1 MTLQLLLRNARVEG
15 RLVDVGI
22 AEGRIRQV
30 GAVAEPAQVE
40 LDLGGRTLL
49 PGLVNAHAHLDK
61 ANLLEEMGGAEPG
74 RSLEENRRLVRE
86 LKRRYT
92 KASVKA
98 RASRALQAMV
108 RRGTTAV
115 RTQVDVD
122 PTVGL
127 LAAEALLE
135 LREEFRDLVHLQLC
149 AFPQEGLLSPAA
161 RRLAEEALRMG
172 VDLMGGLPAVEPTPE
187 ERLAHLRA
195 AFDLAERYGRELE
208 VQIDESN
215 DPNDFLLPELA
226 RLTLAR
232 GMRGRVTATHCISLS
247 RVPEKEAHRA
257 IDLLAEARITVAVT
271 PSCNLITRFPPR
283 PVRASNSLAPVEE
296 LLRRGVRVV
305 LGTDNVR
312 DVFFPLGDGSLLREM
327 YVLAV
332 GRRMILPQ
340 ELRDLVQMATVWGA
354 EHLGL
359 DYGLE
364 PGKRADLV
372 ALQAAD
378 EAELLSATAP
388 EVVIFG
394 GRVLVGLC

>member
-1 MTLQLLLRNARVEG
+1 VTLELALRNARVG
-15 RLVDVGI
+15 KRRLDVGI
-22 AEGRIRQV
+22 ARGRIQRL
-30 GAVAEPAQVE
+30 GEAGPAQVE
-40 LDLGGRTLL
+40 LDLGGRMLL
-49 PGLVNAHAHLDK
+49 PGLVNAHTHLDK
-61 ANLLEEMGGAEPG
+61 AHLLEEVEGGELG
-74 RSLEENRRLVRE
+74 RTLEENRRLVRE

-92 KASVKA
+92 RGSVKA
-98 RASRALQAMV
+98 RARRALQAMV
-108 RRGTTAV
+108 KRGTTAV

-127 LAAEALLE
+127 VAVEAMLE
-135 LREEFRDLVHLQLC
+135 LREEFEDLVHLQLC
-149 AFPQEGLLSPAA
+149 AFPQEGLLKPGA
-161 RRLAEEALRMG
+161 RQLAEEALRLG

-187 ERLAHLRA
+187 DRLAHLKA
-195 AFDLAERYGRELE
+195 AFELAERYGRELE
-208 VQIDESN
+208 VQVDESN
-215 DPNDFLLPELA
+215 DPRDFLLPDLA
-226 RLTLAR
+226 RLTLER
-232 GMRGRVTATHCISLS
+232 GLQGRVTATHCISLS
-247 RVPEKEAHRA
+247 RVPKDQARRALDLLSEAH
-257 IDLLAEARITVAVT
+257 ITVTVT
-271 PSCNLITRFPPR
+271 PSCNLITRFPSQ
-283 PVRASNSLAPVEE
+283 PVRASNSLTPVEE
-296 LLRRGVRVV
+296 LLSRGIRVV